1 MDQGL
6 DALVKV
12 VTAAGPSSPLSKAQ
26 LGQKLKRVL
35 GARVWEKGLGSR
47 ILQAGISASV
57 VQLNEDDDKVLMVNC

>member
-6 DALVKV
+6 DALVQV

-35 GARVWEKGLGSR
+35 GAAVWEKGLGSR
-47 ILQAGISASV
+47 ILQAGISAGV
-57 VQLNEDDDKVLMVNC
+57 VHLNRDDKVVLVN